1 MTKIYLAGPMSG
13 LPQFNFPA
21 FFAAAEQLRAAG
33 FEVVSPAEIDHE
45 EDKGAAL
52 TSTDGDPSNR
62 VAMNNKTWG
71 DFLARDVKLLA
82 DTGIQGIVFLP
93 NWQTSK
99 GAKLEAFV
107 GLLQGF
113 KFWEYEEGFA
123 YRVTSRSVIDSIS
136 DAIRPNLKDI
146 T

>member
-1 MTKIYLAGPMSG
+1 MSG
-13 LPQFNFPA
+13 IPQFNFPA
-21 FFAAAEQLRAAG
+21 FFAAAEQLRADG
-33 FEVVSPAEIDHE
+33 FEVVSPAEIDNE

-52 TSTDGDPSNR
+52 RSPDGQSVKRTDGVS
-62 VAMNNKTWG
+62 KTWG

-93 NWQTSK
+93 NWQNSK

-113 KFWEYEEGFA
+113 KFWEYEDGEDGA
-123 YRVTSRSVIDSIS
+123 ALRITSRSVIDAIS
-136 DAIRPNLKDI
+136 DAIRPNLKDSV
-146 T
+146 

>member
-1 MTKIYLAGPMSG
+1 MSNI
-13 LPQFNFPA
+13 PQFNFPA

-33 FEVVSPAEIDHE
+33 FEVVSPAEIDNE

-52 TSTDGDPSNR
+52 ASTDGDMRAVESK
-62 VAMNNKTWG
+62 KTWG

-93 NWQTSK
+93 NWQSSK

-113 KFWEYEEGFA
+113 KFWEYEDGA
-123 YRVTSRSVIDSIS
+123 ALRITSRSVIDALC
-136 DAIRPNLKDI
+136 DAIRPNLKDSV
-146 T
+146 